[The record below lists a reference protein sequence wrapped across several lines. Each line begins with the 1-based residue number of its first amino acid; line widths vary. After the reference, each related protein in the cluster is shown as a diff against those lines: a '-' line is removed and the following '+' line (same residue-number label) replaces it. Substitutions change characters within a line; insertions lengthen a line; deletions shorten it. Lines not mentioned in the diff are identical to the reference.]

1 MSHGIP
7 DKNKQDITSV
17 EIIPDLDIDETL
29 KFKQLINSL
38 CEKGVC
44 SQEFFNYDYDLK
56 INRSFGI
63 YLYRYIDIRKGC
75 DNIGCIGYLTLLQDT
90 VLNQKWFKNRFV
102 VEDNIENLYLIRR
115 LI

>member
-38 CEKGVC
+38 CEKGVR
-44 SQEFFNYDYDLK
+44 N
-56 INRSFGI
+56 N
-63 YLYRYIDIRKGC
+63 
-75 DNIGCIGYLTLLQDT
+75 
-90 VLNQKWFKNRFV
+90 FV
-102 VEDNIENLYLIRR
+102 
-115 LI
+115 